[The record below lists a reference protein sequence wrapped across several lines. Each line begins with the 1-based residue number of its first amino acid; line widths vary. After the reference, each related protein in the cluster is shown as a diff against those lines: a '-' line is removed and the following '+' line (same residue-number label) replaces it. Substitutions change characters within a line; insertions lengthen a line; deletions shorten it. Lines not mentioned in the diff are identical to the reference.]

1 MNHIYQVW
9 TYPKLKCLAAR
20 LLNLSQV
27 TIPLGQ
33 TDISE
38 GW

>member
-9 TYPKLKCLAAR
+9 TYPKLEHLAAR
-20 LLNLSQV
+20 LLNLSRV
-27 TIPLGQ
+27 ATTPGQ
-33 TDISE
+33 TDISV